1 MESKEI
7 TSLAPLKVGDLV
19 TPAPHSWDADE
30 TGLVVKV
37 EVDVGGE
44 PVVTVLY
51 DGKLL
56 EFSPWKLRKV
66 Q

>member
-1 MESKEI
+1 MESAEI

-19 TPAPHSWDADE
+19 TPAPYSWEADE

-44 PVVTVLY
+44 PMVTVLY
-51 DGKLL
+51 NGRLVKLRA
-56 EFSPWKLRKV
+56 WKLRKV